1 MSAEYIKVCIGSI
14 IFVGIF
20 NYGMISK
27 IWVLNALLCCSAI
40 ILVSMVIPVD
50 LNADVVSEF
59 TCSSNMG
66 AELSLADC
74 CYTLKTQCGF
84 KECDVVHA
92 SPQVRHLCKVVY
104 E

>member
-1 MSAEYIKVCIGSI
+1 MYFMHKISTEYINVCMVI

-20 NYGMISK
+20 NYSMISK

-59 TCSSNMG
+59 MLIKHGC
-66 AELSLADC
+66 
-74 CYTLKTQCGF
+74 
-84 KECDVVHA
+84 
-92 SPQVRHLCKVVY
+92 
-104 E
+104 